1 MISKSSLFCKI
12 LDIDIFLAIQRSEA
26 FGFKPHYRAPSTD
39 HSESLKRCI
48 VLVMAPTHIDIYV
61 YVYIYIYIHTCMYLP
76 PCRSTPLSSIAT
88 CGTCGPFLRGCGLLK
103 HQGLVVWGQRAREGG
118 GWRVGFKKPRVC
130 CAAVSRFELDM
141 VSMLSAG
148 AATALMPG
156 FLKFLSTLCV
166 KQTF

>member
-61 YVYIYIYIHTCMYLP
+61 YVYIYIYIHTHMYVFATVSFNPSLFH
-76 PCRSTPLSSIAT
+76 RHLWNLWTLSTGVRPIEASGFSSL
-88 CGTCGPFLRGCGLLK
+88 GSEGS
-103 HQGLVVWGQRAREGG
+103 GG
-118 GWRVGFKKPRVC
+118 GG
-130 CAAVSRFELDM
+130 
-141 VSMLSAG
+141 G
-148 AATALMPG
+148 G
-156 FLKFLSTLCV
+156 G
-166 KQTF
+166 